1 MNKARLFLGS
11 RKIKLQDDHE
21 TEECNFNDDGGGI
34 IRDDDTRTI
43 CIIGIIDEKLLAN
56 FHAALFDF
64 FKKPEPVTLFICNHG
79 GCVSETAAIYDLIK
93 TSPVPITTVGYG
105 YLESGG
111 LIIYLAGHKRLLL
124 PQARF
129 MFHWAI
135 GQVHGEMDQDS
146 YGRETAYVFGIN
158 QAMRKIIRE
167 NTTLSTEQIKTFMH
181 DFKVLSAEEAVR
193 HGLAH
198 EIIHTF
204 PINLRKTK
212 RKK

>member
-1 MNKARLFLGS
+1 MNKARLFLRS
-11 RKIKLQDDHE
+11 RKTKSQNDHE
-21 TEECNFNDDGGGI
+21 TEEYNYNDSGGGI
-34 IRDDDTRTI
+34 IRDDGARTI
-43 CIIGIIDEKLLAN
+43 CLIGYIDEKQLAN

-64 FKKPEPVTLFICNHG
+64 FKKPDPITLFICNHG

-129 MFHWAI
+129 MFHWAVA
-135 GQVHGEMDQDS
+135 QVHGEMDQDS
-146 YGRETAYVFGIN
+146 YRREIQYVLGIN
-158 QAMRKIIRE
+158 QAMGKIIKE
-167 NTTLSTEQIKTFMH
+167 NTKLSARQIKKFIH
-181 DFKVLSAEEAVR
+181 DFKMVSAEEAVR
-193 HGLAH
+193 FGLAH
-198 EIIHTF
+198 EIIRTLPVNF
-204 PINLRKTK
+204 PKSK